1 MLNRENMRKFWFIG
15 MICSF
20 AYELPIFMISN
31 LDKANPRL
39 FDLFFIVGIFLF
51 NKEILWK
58 PDNKIARG
66 WEILV
71 FWMVICAVIW
81 SLVFLPSSIAL
92 FSIYYVS
99 KYVEGV
105 LVVRMILLCKDEIRN
120 TRLISNLIIL
130 MGVFVA
136 IYSIP
141 QYLNEAV
148 RVVEYA
154 PGKTFT
160 LAANTIT
167 GPFNSTYFHIAQF
180 TPLSFIICFQRFLQS
195 ENIKQKMFFLLIS
208 LFISWPSFFS
218 GSRTFLFLF
227 LLVFFFIC
235 LFNIKKLFTGSIII
249 ILIFTF
255 SELTMSKMT
264 DVFENSYTFSRME
277 NMEDGNNSFDSRLSW
292 VKHFNMTEYEHEGV
306 SMPFIGAGFYVAPI
320 NGFYRIGYGFHNNYI
335 FAFEQI
341 GLIGLLIWL
350 FWSWFSLKKLWAS
363 RKNNILASPLFIY
376 YISLLIVGFTGQTFW
391 RGFGNANMNTFIIVM
406 MVLASLAIN
415 SQEEIDN

>member
-71 FWMVICAVIW
+71 FWMVVCAVIW
-81 SLVFLPSSIAL
+81 SLFFLPSTIAP

-105 LVVRMILLCKDEIRN
+105 LVVRMVLLCKDEIRN
-120 TRLISNLIIL
+120 TKLISNLIIL

-136 IYSIP
+136 LYSIP
-141 QYLNEAV
+141 QYLNETA

-160 LAANTIT
+160 LAAGTIT

-180 TPLSFIICFQRFLQS
+180 TPLSFIVCFQRFMQS
-195 ENIKQKMFFLLIS
+195 ENIKQKIFFLSTS

-227 LLVFFFIC
+227 LLVLFLIC
-235 LFNIKKLFTGSIII
+235 LLNVKKLFIGLIVIIF
-249 ILIFTF
+249 IFTF

-264 DVFENSYTFSRME
+264 NIFENSYTFSRME
-277 NMEDGNNSFDSRLSW
+277 SMEDGNNSLDSRLNWFKS
-292 VKHFNMTEYEHEGV
+292 FNMDVYEHGGI
-306 SMPFIGAGFYVAPI
+306 SMPFIGAGFYVASV

-350 FWSWFSLKKLWAS
+350 FWSYSSLRLIWAN
-363 RKNNILASPLFIY
+363 RNDNILASPLFVY
-376 YISLLIVGFTGQTFW
+376 YISLLIIGITGQIFW
-391 RGFGNANMNTFIIVM
+391 RGFGNANMNTFIIIM
-406 MVLASLAIN
+406 MVLAS
-415 SQEEIDN
+415 SYCVKDSE